1 MQPLD
6 LLVPPVCAVCHAG
19 PAPVCA
25 ACLGSLHLLAGPL
38 CRRCGLPA
46 AVDVRE
52 CRACRGRRLPFESAR
67 AAIAY
72 EAGGR
77 HLVQAFKDGGLR
89 GLVGPAATLVQVV
102 VGDPGPA
109 IVTWVPPDRWRLIL
123 RGYHPPQLL
132 AGEVAARWGLPAA
145 PLLARF
151 GRRRP
156 QRGLDTAGR
165 RATVRGAFRSTAA
178 VPALPVVLV
187 DDVHT
192 TGATLAECARVLC
205 AAGASR
211 VDVVTLARAL

>member
-1 MQPLD
+1 VQPLD
-6 LLVPPVCAVCHAG
+6 LLVPPVCAVCRAG
-19 PAPVCA
+19 PAPVCP
-25 ACLGSLHLLAGPL
+25 ACLGSL
-38 CRRCGLPA
+38 
-46 AVDVRE
+46 
-52 CRACRGRRLPFESAR
+52 
-67 AAIAY
+67 
-72 EAGGR
+72 
-77 HLVQAFKDGGLR
+77 
-89 GLVGPAATLVQVV
+89 
-102 VGDPGPA
+102 
-109 IVTWVPPDRWRLIL
+109 
-123 RGYHPPQLL
+123 QLL
-132 AGEVAARWGLPAA
+132 AGELAARWGLPAA

-165 RATVRGAFRSTAA
+165 RANVRGAFRSAAA

>member
-1 MQPLD
+1 VQPLD
-6 LLVPPVCAVCHAG
+6 LLVPPVCAVCRAG
-19 PAPVCA
+19 PAPVCP
-25 ACLGSLHLLAGPL
+25 ACLASLELLAGPL

-52 CRACRGRRLPFESAR
+52 CRACRGRRLPFASAR

-77 HLVQAFKDGGLR
+77 RLVHAFKDGGLR
-89 GLVGPAATLVQVV
+89 GLAGPAATLVQVV

-109 IVTWVPPDRWRLIL
+109 LVTWVPSDRWRLIL

-132 AGEVAARWGLPAA
+132 AEELAARWRLPAA
-145 PLLARF
+145 GLLSRR

-156 QRGLDTAGR
+156 QRGLDTASR
-165 RATVRGAFRSTAA
+165 RANVRGAFRVETAL
-178 VPALPVVLV
+178 PPLPVVLV

-192 TGATLAECARVLC
+192 TGATLAECARALR
-205 AAGASR
+205 AAGAPR
-211 VDVVTLARAL
+211 VDAVTLARAL